1 VAKVLLVDTFNLI
14 RRLYEANPAGGSAIG
29 EVIEASRRALDKALR
44 QHQPSHVI
52 AVVDSHEETWRHQL
66 YAGYKLGRAPTPA
79 ALMDHLQDFKDAFAS
94 LGVQSLQVSHYE
106 ADDIIG
112 TLARGVAES
121 GGQVIILST
130 DKVFLQLQSPQVQVY
145 HHFERAFVS
154 PADVQRKFGL
164 ATDQLADL
172 WALAGDPTNSIK
184 GIPRIG
190 SKTAQALLQRYT
202 SLANMLATPLTAAE
216 AADPALARVLAD
228 RQLALGCQQ
237 LAWLKTDVAL
247 GINLRDYRC
256 GTQAD

>member
-1 VAKVLLVDTFNLI
+1 
-14 RRLYEANPAGGSAIG
+14 
-29 EVIEASRRALDKALR
+29 
-44 QHQPSHVI
+44 
-52 AVVDSHEETWRHQL
+52 
-66 YAGYKLGRAPTPA
+66 
-79 ALMDHLQDFKDAFAS
+79 
-94 LGVQSLQVSHYE
+94 VQSLQVSHYE

-130 DKVFLQLQSPQVQVY
+130 DKVFLQLLSPQVQVY